1 MPFEKDGMMVA
12 TVDDV
17 TEITR
22 ETNVTVLEDV
32 KGTNVEHLFFEING
46 VQVRRVI
53 ELWESLKKSEE
64 KEVKSHE

>member
-1 MPFEKDGMMVA
+1 MPFDKDGVKVA
-12 TVDDV
+12 TVDDI

-32 KGTNVEHLFFEING
+32 KGTNVEHFFFEING

-53 ELWESLKKSEE
+53 ELWESLKKSEQGEGE
-64 KEVKSHE
+64 KQ